1 MPLEKCAV
9 QISILSYLNSDG
21 MVFSSITFLYYF
33 LPLVI
38 GLYFVCPK
46 KLKNGVLL
54 FSSLIFYGWGEL
66 KYIIFMVLSIVV
78 NYILGL
84 LIERHSGSA
93 WGKRWLIVSVVFS
106 LGMLGYFKYVD
117 FFIENVNSLTGLSV
131 PLLKVVLP
139 IGISFY
145 TFQILSYTID
155 VYRKSTKAQKNLLS
169 LATYV
174 AFFPQ
179 LIAGPI
185 VRYTDIAKALDSREH
200 SLMKIR
206 IGIRRFLFG
215 ISKKVLIANSLGE
228 LCKIFADSQ
237 ERNVLFYWLYAVAFT
252 LQIYFDFSGYSDMAI
267 GLGKVF
273 GFDFQENFN
282 YPFISQS
289 ITEFWRRWHMSLG
302 TWFRDYLYI
311 PLGGNRVGKMRWL
324 FNIFLVWMLTGLWHG
339 AAWNFVIWGMLFA
352 VLLMIEKLW
361 LGSFLKKMPKSI
373 SHLYVMLLVI
383 ISFVI
388 FDAPDL
394 STSAE
399 RIRSMFGMSGLPF
412 TGVQSVYYLRSYLI
426 IFVLAIIGST
436 DLPKRIIGRIR
447 KTPFGSIALTGAEPV
462 VCVVLLLLTT
472 AYLIDASFNPFL
484 YFRF

>member
-1 MPLEKCAV
+1 MPLRKCAV
-9 QISILSYLNSDG
+9 QISTLSYQNSDS

-38 GLYFVCPK
+38 GVYFACLK
-46 KLKNGVLL
+46 KLKNSALL
-54 FSSLIFYGWGEL
+54 ISSLIFYGWGEP
-66 KYIIFMVLSIVV
+66 KYIVFMVLSIVV
-78 NYILGL
+78 NYFLGL
-84 LIERHSGSA
+84 LIERYSGSV
-93 WGKRWLIVSVVFS
+93 WGKRWLLVSLVFS

-117 FFIENVNSLTGLSV
+117 FFIANINSVTGLSV
-131 PLLKVVLP
+131 PLLNVVLP

-155 VYRKSTKAQKNLLS
+155 VYRKNTKAQRNLLS

-185 VRYTDIAKALDSREH
+185 VRYTDIAQALDRREH
-200 SLMKIR
+200 SLLKAR

-215 ISKKVLIANSLGE
+215 ISKKVLIANTLGE
-228 LCKIFADSQ
+228 LCKVFADSP

-267 GLGKVF
+267 GLGKIF

-289 ITEFWRRWHMSLG
+289 ITELWRRWHMSLG

-339 AAWNFVIWGMLFA
+339 AAWNFVLWGLLFA
-352 VLLMIEKLW
+352 ILLMLEKLW
-361 LGSFLKKMPKSI
+361 LSSFLKKMPKSI

-394 STSAE
+394 PASAE
-399 RIRSMFGMSGLPF
+399 RLRSMFGMSGLPL
-412 TGVQSVYYLRSYLI
+412 TGVQSAYYLRSYLI
-426 IFVLAIIGST
+426 IFVIAITGST

-447 KTPFGSIALTGAEPV
+447 KMPFGAIALTWAEPV
-462 VCVVLLLLTT
+462 VCVVMLLLTT

>member
-1 MPLEKCAV
+1 MPSGKCAEG
-9 QISILSYLNSDG
+9 ILTFSYQSNG

-33 LPLVI
+33 LPLAI
-38 GLYFVCPK
+38 GIYFVCPK
-46 KLKNGVLL
+46 RLKNGILL
-54 FSSLIFYGWGEL
+54 FSSLIFYGWGEPG
-66 KYIIFMVLSIVV
+66 YILFMILSVLV
-78 NYILGL
+78 NYVLGL
-84 LIERHSGSA
+84 LIQRYSGSPWGRA
-93 WGKRWLIVSVVFS
+93 WLVASLVFS
-106 LGMLGYFKYVD
+106 LGMLGYFKYAD
-117 FFIENVNSLTGLSV
+117 FFIANLNSLTELSV
-131 PLLKVVLP
+131 PMVKTVLP

-155 VYRKSTKAQKNLLS
+155 VYRKNTKAQKNLVA
-169 LATYV
+169 LAAYV

-185 VRYTDIAKALDSREH
+185 VRYTDIEQALEKREH
-200 SLMKIR
+200 NLKRARM
-206 IGIRRFLFG
+206 GMRRFLFG
-215 ISKKVLIANSLGE
+215 ISKKVLIANTLGE
-228 LCKIFADSQ
+228 LCRIFTDSREQ
-237 ERNVLFYWLYAVAFT
+237 NVLFYWLYAAAFT

-282 YPFISQS
+282 YPFISRS

-302 TWFRDYLYI
+302 TWFKDYLYI
-311 PLGGNRVGKMRWL
+311 PLGGNRVGRMRRL
-324 FNIFLVWMLTGLWHG
+324 FNIFLVWLLTGLWHG
-339 AAWNFVIWGMLFA
+339 ASWNFVIWGMLFA

-361 LGSFLKKMPKSI
+361 LGSFLKKMPKAI
-373 SHLYVMLLVI
+373 SHLYVMFFVI

-394 STSAE
+394 PVSAE
-399 RIRSMFGMSGLPF
+399 RLRSMFGLNGLPF
-412 TGVQSVYYLRSYLI
+412 AGVQSAYYLRSYLVIFI
-426 IFVLAIIGST
+426 IAVIGST
-436 DLPKRIIGRIR
+436 DLPRKIIGRIG
-447 KTPFGSIALTGAEPV
+447 KIPYGAAVLNGAEPV

>member
-1 MPLEKCAV
+1 
-9 QISILSYLNSDG
+9 

>member
-9 QISILSYLNSDG
+9 QISILSYRNSDG

-38 GLYFVCPK
+38 GIYFVCPK

-54 FSSLIFYGWGEL
+54 FSSLIFYGWGEP
-66 KYIIFMVLSIVV
+66 KYIIFIVLSIVV

-117 FFIENVNSLTGLSV
+117 FFIANVNSLTGLSV

-185 VRYTDIAKALDSREH
+185 VRYTDIAQALDSREH

-237 ERNVLFYWLYAVAFT
+237 ERNILFYWLYAVAFT

-311 PLGGNRVGKMRWL
+311 PLGGNRVGRMRWL

-361 LGSFLKKMPKSI
+361 LGSFLKKMPKGI

-426 IFVLAIIGST
+426 IFVIAIIGST

-462 VCVVLLLLTT
+462 LCVVLLLLTT

>member
-54 FSSLIFYGWGEL
+54 FSSLIFYGWGEP

-93 WGKRWLIVSVVFS
+93 WGKRCLIVSVVFS

-117 FFIENVNSLTGLSV
+117 FFIENVNSLIGLSV

-185 VRYTDIAKALDSREH
+185 VRYTDIAQALDSREH

-311 PLGGNRVGKMRWL
+311 PLGGNRVGRMRWL

-447 KTPFGSIALTGAEPV
+447 KTPFGSLALTGAEPV

>member
-1 MPLEKCAV
+1 MPLGKCAV
-9 QISILSYLNSDG
+9 QISTLSYLNSDS

-38 GLYFVCPK
+38 GVYFVCPK

-54 FSSLIFYGWGEL
+54 FSSLIFYGWGEP

-84 LIERHSGSA
+84 LIERYSGSA
-93 WGKRWLIVSVVFS
+93 WGKRWLLVSVVFS

-117 FFIENVNSLTGLSV
+117 FFIANINSMTGLSV
-131 PLLKVVLP
+131 PMLNVVLP

-155 VYRKSTKAQKNLLS
+155 VYRKNTKAQKNLLS

-185 VRYTDIAKALDSREH
+185 VRYIDIAQALDRREH
-200 SLMKIR
+200 SLIKAR
-206 IGIRRFLFG
+206 IGMRRFLFG
-215 ISKKVLIANSLGE
+215 ISKKVLIANTLGE
-228 LCKIFADSQ
+228 LCKVFADSP

-267 GLGKVF
+267 GLGKIF

-282 YPFISQS
+282 YPFISKS

-302 TWFRDYLYI
+302 TWFKDYLYI

-339 AAWNFVIWGMLFA
+339 ASWNFVLWGMLFA
-352 VLLMIEKLW
+352 ILLMLEKLW

-394 STSAE
+394 PTSAE
-399 RIRSMFGMSGLPF
+399 RLRSMFGMSGLPL
-412 TGVQSVYYLRSYLI
+412 TGVQSAYYLRSYLI
-426 IFVLAIIGST
+426 IFVIAIIGST

-447 KTPFGSIALTGAEPV
+447 NTPFGAIALTWAEPV
-462 VCVVLLLLTT
+462 VCVVLLLLAT

>member
-9 QISILSYLNSDG
+9 QISILSYRNSDG

-38 GLYFVCPK
+38 GIYFVCPK
-46 KLKNGVLL
+46 NLKNGVLL
-54 FSSLIFYGWGEL
+54 FSSLIFYGWGEP
-66 KYIIFMVLSIVV
+66 KYIIFMVFSIVV

-117 FFIENVNSLTGLSV
+117 FFIANVNSLTGLSV
-131 PLLKVVLP
+131 PFLKVVLP

-155 VYRKSTKAQKNLLS
+155 VYRKNTKAQKNLLS

-185 VRYTDIAKALDSREH
+185 VRYTDIAQALDSREH

-237 ERNVLFYWLYAVAFT
+237 ERDVLFYWLYAVAFT

-311 PLGGNRVGKMRWL
+311 PLGGNRVGRMRWL

-361 LGSFLKKMPKSI
+361 LGSYLKKMPRSI

-383 ISFVI
+383 TSFVI

-399 RIRSMFGMSGLPF
+399 RIRSMFGISGLPLA
-412 TGVQSVYYLRSYLI
+412 GVQSVYYLRSYLI
-426 IFVLAIIGST
+426 IFVIAIIGST

-447 KTPFGSIALTGAEPV
+447 KTPFGAIALTGAEPV

>member
-1 MPLEKCAV
+1 
-9 QISILSYLNSDG
+9 
-21 MVFSSITFLYYF
+21 
-33 LPLVI
+33 
-38 GLYFVCPK
+38 
-46 KLKNGVLL
+46 
-54 FSSLIFYGWGEL
+54 
-66 KYIIFMVLSIVV
+66 
-78 NYILGL
+78 
-84 LIERHSGSA
+84 
-93 WGKRWLIVSVVFS
+93 
-106 LGMLGYFKYVD
+106 
-117 FFIENVNSLTGLSV
+117 
-131 PLLKVVLP
+131 LLKVVLP

-145 TFQILSYTID
+145 AFQMLSYTID
-155 VYRKSTKAQKNLLS
+155 VYRKNTKAQKNLLS

-185 VRYTDIAKALDSREH
+185 VRYTDIAQALDRREH
-200 SLMKIR
+200 SLLKAR

-215 ISKKVLIANSLGE
+215 ISKKVLIANTLGE
-228 LCKIFADSQ
+228 LCKVFADSP

-267 GLGKVF
+267 GLGKIF

-311 PLGGNRVGKMRWL
+311 PLGGNRVGRMRWL

-361 LGSFLKKMPKSI
+361 LGSFLKKMPESI

-399 RIRSMFGMSGLPF
+399 RLRSMFGLSGLPL
-412 TGVQSVYYLRSYLI
+412 TGVQSAYYLRSYLI
-426 IFVLAIIGST
+426 IFVIAITGST
-436 DLPKRIIGRIR
+436 DLPKRIIGRIC
-447 KTPFGSIALTGAEPV
+447 KTPFGAIALNWAEPV
-462 VCVVLLLLTT
+462 VCVVMLLLTT

>member
-54 FSSLIFYGWGEL
+54 FSSLIFYGWGEP

-200 SLMKIR
+200 SLMKLR

-311 PLGGNRVGKMRWL
+311 PLGGNRVGRMRWL

-388 FDAPDL
+388 FDAPGL

-426 IFVLAIIGST
+426 IFVIAIIGST

-447 KTPFGSIALTGAEPV
+447 KTPFGSLALTGAEPV

>member
-1 MPLEKCAV
+1 MPLGKCAV
-9 QISILSYLNSDG
+9 QISTLSYLNSDS

-38 GLYFVCPK
+38 GVYFVCPK

-54 FSSLIFYGWGEL
+54 FSSLIFYGWGEP
-66 KYIIFMVLSIVV
+66 KYIIFMILSIVV

-84 LIERHSGSA
+84 LIERCSGSA
-93 WGKRWLIVSVVFS
+93 WGKRWLLVSVVFS

-117 FFIENVNSLTGLSV
+117 FFIANINSMTVLSV
-131 PLLKVVLP
+131 TLLNVVLP

-155 VYRKSTKAQKNLLS
+155 VYRKNTKAQKNLLS

-185 VRYTDIAKALDSREH
+185 VRYTDIAQALDKREH
-200 SLMKIR
+200 SFLKARM
-206 IGIRRFLFG
+206 GLRRFLFG
-215 ISKKVLIANSLGE
+215 ISKKVLIANTLGE
-228 LCKIFADSQ
+228 LCKVFADSP
-237 ERNVLFYWLYAVAFT
+237 ERNVLFYWLYAAAFT

-267 GLGKVF
+267 GLGKIF

-282 YPFISQS
+282 YPFTSQS
-289 ITEFWRRWHMSLG
+289 ITEFWHRWHMSLG
-302 TWFRDYLYI
+302 TWFKDYLYI
-311 PLGGNRVGKMRWL
+311 PLGGNRVGRTRWL

-352 VLLMIEKLW
+352 VLLMLEKLW
-361 LGSFLKKMPKSI
+361 LGSLLKKMPKSI

-394 STSAE
+394 STTAE
-399 RIRSMFGMSGLPF
+399 RLRSMFGMSGLPF
-412 TGVQSVYYLRSYLI
+412 TGVQSAYYLRSYLI
-426 IFVLAIIGST
+426 LFVIAITGST
-436 DLPKRIIGRIR
+436 DLPKRVIGRIR
-447 KTPFGSIALTGAEPV
+447 KTPFGAIVLTGAEPV
-462 VCVVLLLLTT
+462 VCVALLLLTT

>member
-1 MPLEKCAV
+1 MPLRKCAV
-9 QISILSYLNSDG
+9 QISTLSYQNRDS

-38 GLYFVCPK
+38 GVYFVCPK

-54 FSSLIFYGWGEL
+54 FSSLIFYGWGEP
-66 KYIIFMVLSIVV
+66 KYIIFMGLSILV

-84 LIERHSGSA
+84 LIERYSGSA
-93 WGKRWLIVSVVFS
+93 WGKVWLLVSVVFS

-117 FFIENVNSLTGLSV
+117 FFIANINSMTGLSV
-131 PLLKVVLP
+131 PMLNVVLP

-155 VYRKSTKAQKNLLS
+155 VYRKNTKAQKNLLS

-185 VRYTDIAKALDSREH
+185 VRYTDIAQALDRREH
-200 SLMKIR
+200 SFLKAR

-215 ISKKVLIANSLGE
+215 ISKKVLIANTLGE
-228 LCKIFADSQ
+228 LCKAFADSPEQ
-237 ERNVLFYWLYAVAFT
+237 NVLFYWLYAVAFT

-267 GLGKVF
+267 GLGKIF

-282 YPFISQS
+282 YPFISKS

-311 PLGGNRVGKMRWL
+311 PLGGNRVGRLRWL

-339 AAWNFVIWGMLFA
+339 AAWNFIIWGLLFA
-352 VLLMIEKLW
+352 ILLMLEKLW
-361 LGSFLKKMPKSI
+361 IGSYLKNMPKSI

-399 RIRSMFGMSGLPF
+399 RLRSMFGMSGLAL
-412 TGVQSVYYLRSYLI
+412 TGVQSAYYLRSYLI
-426 IFVLAIIGST
+426 IFVIAITGST

-447 KTPFGSIALTGAEPV
+447 KTPFGAIALTWAEPV
-462 VCVVLLLLTT
+462 VCMVMLFLTT

>member
-9 QISILSYLNSDG
+9 QISILSYRNSDG

-38 GLYFVCPK
+38 GIYFVCPK
-46 KLKNGVLL
+46 NLKNGVLL
-54 FSSLIFYGWGEL
+54 FSSLIFYGWGEP
-66 KYIIFMVLSIVV
+66 KYIIFMVFSIVV

-117 FFIENVNSLTGLSV
+117 FFITNVNSLTGLSV

-185 VRYTDIAKALDSREH
+185 VRYTDIVQALDSREH

-282 YPFISQS
+282 YPFMSQS

-311 PLGGNRVGKMRWL
+311 PLGGNRVGRMRWL

-361 LGSFLKKMPKSI
+361 LGSFLKKMPKGI

-399 RIRSMFGMSGLPF
+399 RFHSMFGMSGLPF
-412 TGVQSVYYLRSYLI
+412 IGVQSVYYLRSYLI
-426 IFVLAIIGST
+426 IFVIAIIGST

>member
-38 GLYFVCPK
+38 GIYFVCPK

-54 FSSLIFYGWGEL
+54 FSSLIFYGWGEP

-93 WGKRWLIVSVVFS
+93 WGKRCLIVSVVFS

-117 FFIENVNSLTGLSV
+117 FFIANVNSLTGLSV

-185 VRYTDIAKALDSREH
+185 VRYTDIAQALDSREH

-311 PLGGNRVGKMRWL
+311 PLGGNRVGRMRWL

-361 LGSFLKKMPKSI
+361 LGSFLKKMPRSI

-412 TGVQSVYYLRSYLI
+412 IGVQSVYYLRSYLI
-426 IFVLAIIGST
+426 IFVIAIIGST

-447 KTPFGSIALTGAEPV
+447 KTPFGSIVLTGAEPV

>member
-54 FSSLIFYGWGEL
+54 FSSLIFYGWGEP

-93 WGKRWLIVSVVFS
+93 WGKRCLIVSVVFS

-117 FFIENVNSLTGLSV
+117 FFIENVNSLIGLSV

-311 PLGGNRVGKMRWL
+311 PLGGNRVGRMRWL

-447 KTPFGSIALTGAEPV
+447 KTPFGSLALTGAEPV

>member
-54 FSSLIFYGWGEL
+54 FSSLIFYGWGEP

>member
-1 MPLEKCAV
+1 
-9 QISILSYLNSDG
+9 

-38 GLYFVCPK
+38 GVYFVCPK

-54 FSSLIFYGWGEL
+54 FSSLIFYGWGEP

-84 LIERHSGSA
+84 LIERYSGSA
-93 WGKRWLIVSVVFS
+93 WGKRWLLVSVVFS

-117 FFIENVNSLTGLSV
+117 FFIANINSMTGLSV
-131 PLLKVVLP
+131 PMLNVVLP

-155 VYRKSTKAQKNLLS
+155 VYRKNTKAQKNLLS

-185 VRYTDIAKALDSREH
+185 VRYIDIAQALDRREH
-200 SLMKIR
+200 SLIKAR
-206 IGIRRFLFG
+206 IGMRRFLFG
-215 ISKKVLIANSLGE
+215 ISKKVLIANTLGE
-228 LCKIFADSQ
+228 LCKVFADSP

-267 GLGKVF
+267 GLGKIF

-282 YPFISQS
+282 YPFISKS

-302 TWFRDYLYI
+302 TWFKDYLYI

-339 AAWNFVIWGMLFA
+339 ASWNFVLWGMLFA
-352 VLLMIEKLW
+352 ILLMLEKLW

-394 STSAE
+394 PTSAE
-399 RIRSMFGMSGLPF
+399 RLRSMFGMSGLPL
-412 TGVQSVYYLRSYLI
+412 TGVQSAYYLRSYLI
-426 IFVLAIIGST
+426 IFVIAIIGST

-447 KTPFGSIALTGAEPV
+447 NTPFGAIALTWAEPV
-462 VCVVLLLLTT
+462 VCVVLLLLAT

>member
-54 FSSLIFYGWGEL
+54 FSSLIFYGWGEP

-78 NYILGL
+78 NYILSL

>member
-9 QISILSYLNSDG
+9 QISILSYRNSDG

-38 GLYFVCPK
+38 GVYFVCPK

-54 FSSLIFYGWGEL
+54 FSSLIFYGWGEP

-311 PLGGNRVGKMRWL
+311 PLGGNRVGRMRWL

-447 KTPFGSIALTGAEPV
+447 KTPFGSLALTGAEPV

>member
-9 QISILSYLNSDG
+9 RISILSYLNSDG

-33 LPLVI
+33 LPFVI
-38 GLYFVCPK
+38 GVYFVCPK

-54 FSSLIFYGWGEL
+54 FSSLIFYGWGEP

-117 FFIENVNSLTGLSV
+117 FFIANVNSLTGLSV

-185 VRYTDIAKALDSREH
+185 VRYTDIAQALDCREH
-200 SLMKIR
+200 SILKIR

-282 YPFISQS
+282 HPFISQS

-311 PLGGNRVGKMRWL
+311 PLGGNRVGRMRWL

-352 VLLMIEKLW
+352 ILLMIEKLW
-361 LGSFLKKMPKSI
+361 LGSFLKKMPKGI
-373 SHLYVMLLVI
+373 THLYVMLLVI

-394 STSAE
+394 SSSAE
-399 RIRSMFGMSGLPF
+399 RIRSMFGMSGLPLA
-412 TGVQSVYYLRSYLI
+412 GVQSVYYLRSYLI
-426 IFVLAIIGST
+426 IFVIAIIGST
-436 DLPKRIIGRIR
+436 DLPKRIIDRIR
-447 KTPFGSIALTGAEPV
+447 KTPFGAIALTGAEPV

>member
-1 MPLEKCAV
+1 
-9 QISILSYLNSDG
+9 

-46 KLKNGVLL
+46 KLKNSVLL
-54 FSSLIFYGWGEL
+54 FSSLIFYGWGEP

-93 WGKRWLIVSVVFS
+93 WGKRCLIVSVVFS

-228 LCKIFADSQ
+228 LCNIFADSQ

-311 PLGGNRVGKMRWL
+311 PLGGNRVGRMRWL

-426 IFVLAIIGST
+426 IFVIAIIGST

-447 KTPFGSIALTGAEPV
+447 KTPFGSLALTGAEPV